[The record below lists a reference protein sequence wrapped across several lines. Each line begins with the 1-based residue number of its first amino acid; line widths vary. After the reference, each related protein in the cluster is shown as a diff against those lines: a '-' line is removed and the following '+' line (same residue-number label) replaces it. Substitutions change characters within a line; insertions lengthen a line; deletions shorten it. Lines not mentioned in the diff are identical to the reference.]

1 MNAMRKTTTNYDDD
15 GARQQ
20 QQQQQ
25 HNLKQTDNAEREK
38 KPLKYSRLQ

>member
-1 MNAMRKTTTNYDDD
+1 MRKTTTNYDDD

-20 QQQQQ
+20 QKQQY
-25 HNLKQTDNAEREK
+25 NLKQTDNAERK

>member
-15 GARQQ
+15 GAR
-20 QQQQQ
+20 QQQQ